1 MEKRNAKELIREYI
15 HQIYVI
21 TQFMD
26 GGIFSLYGIE
36 QHRMNLHNAICEA
49 FNIDRIKSKDLLNYL
64 EEKLNFSFYDFN
76 DEILDDYTEKLY
88 NYLLE
93 HKDEYK

>member
-1 MEKRNAKELIREYI
+1 MKKRNAKELIKEYI
-15 HQIYVI
+15 YQIYVI
-21 TQFMD
+21 TQLMD
-26 GGIFSLYGIE
+26 GGVFAIYGLE
-36 QHRMNLHNAICEA
+36 QHRMNLHDEICKT

-64 EEKLNFSFYDFN
+64 EEKLNFSFDDFN

>member
-1 MEKRNAKELIREYI
+1 MEKRDTKGLIREYI
-15 HQIYVI
+15 HQIYVM
-21 TQFMD
+21 TQLMD
-26 GGIFSLYGIE
+26 GGILSLYGIE
-36 QHRMNLHNAICEA
+36 QHRMNLHDAICEA

-64 EEKLNFSFYDFN
+64 EEKLNFSFDDFN